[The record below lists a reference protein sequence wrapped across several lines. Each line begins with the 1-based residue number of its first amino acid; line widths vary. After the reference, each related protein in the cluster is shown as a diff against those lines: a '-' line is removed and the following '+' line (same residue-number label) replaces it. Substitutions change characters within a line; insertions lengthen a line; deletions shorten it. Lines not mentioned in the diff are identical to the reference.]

1 MGFKSWNQSAAGALL
16 YQNTV
21 NNHPHEINTLQ
32 TTELSVE
39 LRYAPQEKFYQGKLY
54 RTPIPDKYPIFT
66 LRYEEGIKGLL
77 EGGYNYQNFTGNITK
92 RFYLSQLGF
101 ADIETEGGYIF
112 GKLPYPLLDIH
123 HANQS
128 YALQLDSYNLMN
140 FLSL

>member
-1 MGFKSWNQSAAGALL
+1 M
-16 YQNTV
+16 
-21 NNHPHEINTLQ
+21 IN
-32 TTELSVE
+32 
-39 LRYAPQEKFYQGKLY
+39 
-54 RTPIPDKYPIFT
+54 RTQVDKYPIFT

-140 FLSL
+140 FFEFVSDHYASVHIDQHFNGFIFNKLPLVQKLKLRK